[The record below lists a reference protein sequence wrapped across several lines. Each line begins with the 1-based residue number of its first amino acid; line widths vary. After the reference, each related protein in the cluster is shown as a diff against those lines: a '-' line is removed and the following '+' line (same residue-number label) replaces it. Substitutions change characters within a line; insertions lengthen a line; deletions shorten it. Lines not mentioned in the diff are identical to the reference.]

1 MSLPNLGGMFVE
13 SLQMCTEG
21 MVCRTSI
28 NYHNGNKEYIERGL
42 CHLQKVLVREL
53 YYTKCGKKDAETGD
67 IDEST
72 SFVSILS
79 DCADFKK
86 EFSILEMIAERYN
99 SMIWFTPRYHCE
111 IAGEGVEYMWGYCK
125 RLFCRVPLAKR
136 RKKAD
141 FENTVRNTVSS
152 EMVPPSLIRRF
163 SRRARQYICVYHHLH
178 SETADADT
186 IQVSLKM
193 IEKLVKNFKTKC
205 A

>member
-1 MSLPNLGGMFVE
+1 M
-13 SLQMCTEG
+13 
-21 MVCRTSI
+21 RD
-28 NYHNGNKEYIERGL
+28 
-42 CHLQKVLVREL
+42 L
-53 YYTKCGKKDAETGD
+53 YYTKRGKKDAETGD

-86 EFSILEMIAERYN
+86 EFSILEKIAERYN
-99 SMIWFTPRYHCE
+99 SMIWFTPKYHCE
-111 IAGEGVEYMWGYCK
+111 IAGEGVEYMREYCK

-141 FENTVRNTVSS
+141 FENAVRNTVSS
-152 EMVPPSLIRRF
+152 EMIPPSLIRCF
-163 SRRARQYICVYHHLH
+163 SRRARQYMCAYHHLH

-186 IQVSLKM
+186 IQISLKM
-193 IEKLVKNFKTKC
+193 VEKLVKNFKTKC